1 MLDLWYKNAV
11 IYCLDVETFMDSNGD
26 GIGDFP
32 GLSHRLD
39 HIEALGA
46 TCVWL
51 LPFYP
56 SPNRD
61 NGYDITDFYGVD
73 PRLGSPGDFVN
84 FTRAAR
90 DRGLRVIIDFVANH
104 TSIDHPWFQEAR
116 SSRKSRY
123 RDWYVWSE
131 EKPKDIHEGV
141 VFPGYQKSIWSYDRK
156 ARAWYLHRFYE
167 HQADLNIAN
176 AEVREELDKAM
187 GYWLELGVAG
197 FRIDAVPF
205 LIEYLG
211 VPEDK
216 RPATDPH
223 LYLEHMRDFLSWR
236 RAEAMMLAEANIT
249 LDQVDEYFCRG
260 DRMNMVFN
268 FMLNQHLFLAFA
280 RQDAEPVKRIM
291 AQIPEIPEQGQWA
304 SFLRN
309 HDELDLGRLSKK
321 EREEVYAAFG
331 PEPAMQLYD
340 RGIRRRLAPMFS
352 GDGRRLKMANS
363 LMFALPGTPVIWYGE
378 EIGMGDDLSLEE
390 RNSVRTPMQ
399 WSDRKNAGFS
409 EAPARRLVR
418 PVVSTGPF
426 GYRKVNIAA
435 QRDVPGSMMEHM
447 QRLIRTRRSC
457 PEIGWGTCE
466 LLETGQASVLAFA
479 HEWQGQT
486 LVTLHN
492 VADRAVAARLPH
504 DAVPPELMPLFS
516 SDGDRQPHSATE
528 PIRLEPYG
536 FRWFRA
542 DGERR

>member
-11 IYCLDVETFMDSNGD
+11 IYCLDVETFMDSNSD
-26 GIGDFP
+26 GIGDFA

-84 FTRAAR
+84 VTRAAR

-116 SSRKSRY
+116 SNRKSRY

-131 EKPKDIHEGV
+131 EKPKDIYEGV
-141 VFPGYQKSIWSYDRK
+141 VFPGYHKAIWSYDRK

-176 AEVREELDKAM
+176 PEVREELDKAM

-211 VPEDK
+211 VPEDE
-216 RPATDPH
+216 RPASDPH

-249 LDQVDEYFCRG
+249 LDQVNEYFCRG

-280 RQDAEPVKRIM
+280 RQDAEPVRRIM
-291 AQIPEIPEQGQWA
+291 AEMPAIPEQGQWA

-309 HDELDLGRLSKK
+309 HDELDLGRLSKE
-321 EREEVYAAFG
+321 EREEVYASFG
-331 PEPAMQLYD
+331 PEPGMQLYD

-352 GDGRRLKMANS
+352 GDERRLKMANS

-399 WSDRKNAGFS
+399 WSDRRNAGFS

-418 PVVSTGPF
+418 PVISSGRF

-457 PEIGWGTCE
+457 PEVGWGTCE
-466 LLETGQASVLAFA
+466 VLKTGEASVLAFA
-479 HEWQGQT
+479 HEWQGRT
-486 LVTLHN
+486 VVTLHN
-492 VADRAVAARLPH
+492 LADQAAKARLPGN
-504 DAVPPELMPLFS
+504 AVPPELTPLLS
-516 SDGDRQPHSATE
+516 SDGDRRPRSLHESIA
-528 PIRLEPYG
+528 LEPYG